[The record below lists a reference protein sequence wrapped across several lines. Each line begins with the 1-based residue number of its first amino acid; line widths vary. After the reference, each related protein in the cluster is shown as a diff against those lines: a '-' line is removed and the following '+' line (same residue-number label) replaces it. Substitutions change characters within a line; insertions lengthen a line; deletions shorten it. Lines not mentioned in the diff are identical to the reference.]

1 MPPDEL
7 IPTRQS
13 LLERLRRWDDQCSWQ
28 EFFDAYWGL
37 IYGVARKAGLNDAD
51 AQDVVQETIIATAR
65 KMPAFRYDPAVGTFK
80 AWLMRLT
87 RWRIADHFR
96 RQQYERDGQRL
107 PREQPLD
114 MAFLEQ
120 QPEPGGPDVELLW
133 EEEWQRHVLELAI
146 SRVRQQNSPLQFQ
159 AFQLHALHQLPARQV
174 AQRLGLKLSE
184 VYFAKYKLAA
194 QIRREVQALEETLS

>member
-1 MPPDEL
+1 MPPPEEL

-28 EFFDAYWGL
+28 EFFDSYWGL

-65 KMPAFRYDPAVGTFK
+65 KMPEFRYDPSVGTFK

-96 RQQYERDGQRL
+96 RQQYERDGHRQA
-107 PREQPLD
+107 RE
-114 MAFLEQ
+114 
-120 QPEPGGPDVELLW
+120 
-133 EEEWQRHVLELAI
+133 
-146 SRVRQQNSPLQFQ
+146 
-159 AFQLHALHQLPARQV
+159 
-174 AQRLGLKLSE
+174 
-184 VYFAKYKLAA
+184 
-194 QIRREVQALEETLS
+194 